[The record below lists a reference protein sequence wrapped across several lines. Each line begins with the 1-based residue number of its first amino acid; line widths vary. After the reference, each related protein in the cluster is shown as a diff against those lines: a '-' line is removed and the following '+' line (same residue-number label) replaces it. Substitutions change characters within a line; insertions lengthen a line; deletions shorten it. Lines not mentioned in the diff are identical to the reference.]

1 MKSGRR
7 NPKSARRSGGSPDA
21 GPSPVDFWRT
31 VPDAGVPEPI
41 TPAADPT
48 ALLRSLGRP
57 PLPGQAS
64 ADRYVATVIER
75 AAATATAVAA
85 SADLLATEEE

>member
-7 NPKSARRSGGSPDA
+7 NPKSRRGGPEQT
-21 GPSPVDFWRT
+21 SPVDFWRA
-31 VPDAGVPEPI
+31 VPDAGVPAAI

-64 ADRYVATVIER
+64 ADRHVATVIER
-75 AAATATAVAA
+75 AAGLATALAVA
-85 SADLLATEEE
+85 ADLLAPEEA

>member
-1 MKSGRR
+1 MKTGRR
-7 NPKSARRSGGSPDA
+7 NPRSARRGGA
-21 GPSPVDFWRT
+21 ANVETSPVDFWRA
-31 VPDAGVPEPI
+31 VPDAGIPAPI
-41 TPAADPT
+41 SPASDPT

-75 AAATATAVAA
+75 AAALATAVAA
-85 SADLLATEEE
+85 SADLLAVEEE

>member
-7 NPKSARRSGGSPDA
+7 NPRSARRA
-21 GPSPVDFWRT
+21 GVDETSPVDFWRA
-31 VPDAGVPEPI
+31 VPDAGLPAPI
-41 TPAADPT
+41 IPADDPT

-75 AAATATAVAA
+75 AAGLATALAVA
-85 SADLLATEEE
+85 ADLLAAEEE

>member
-1 MKSGRR
+1 MKTGRR
-7 NPKSARRSGGSPDA
+7 NPKTSRRGGGGSTET
-21 GPSPVDFWRT
+21 SPVDFWRT
-31 VPDAGVPEPI
+31 VPDAGVPSPI
-41 TPAADPT
+41 SPASDPT

-75 AAATATAVAA
+75 AAALAIAVAA
-85 SADLLATEEE
+85 SADLLAAEEE

>member
-1 MKSGRR
+1 MRSGRR
-7 NPKSARRSGGSPDA
+7 NTRQPRRSGPDET
-21 GPSPVDFWRT
+21 SPVDFWRA
-31 VPDAGVPEPI
+31 VPDAGVPAPI

-64 ADRYVATVIER
+64 ADRHVATVIER
-75 AAATATAVAA
+75 AAALATALAVAA
-85 SADLLATEEE
+85 DLLVVEEE